1 MVSKPAQA
9 DSAPAEPSFELALK
23 ELESIVEAMES
34 GQLPLEELL
43 AKYESGTRLAQFCQR
58 QLAAAEVRIQQL
70 ESTLAGDQLR
80 PVSLAALGAEPR

>member
-1 MVSKPAQA
+1 M
-9 DSAPAEPSFELALK
+9 ALK

-43 AKYESGTRLAQFCQR
+43 AKYESGSRLAQFCQR

-70 ESTLAGDQLR
+70 ENTLAGDQLR

>member
-58 QLAAAEVRIQQL
+58 QLAAADVRIQQL

-80 PVSLAALGAEPR
+80 PVSLAAVGAEPR